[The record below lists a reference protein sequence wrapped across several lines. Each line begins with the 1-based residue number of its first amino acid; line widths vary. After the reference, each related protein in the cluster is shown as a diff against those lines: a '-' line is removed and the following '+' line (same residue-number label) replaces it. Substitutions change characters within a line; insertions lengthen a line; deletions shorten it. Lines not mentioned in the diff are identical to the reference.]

1 MEEDHETL
9 KQRFARVDDDIAREP
24 RPSVR
29 LLAEQADRTDG
40 SSISPSSSY
49 SDRFESE

>member
-1 MEEDHETL
+1 MEDDLETL
-9 KQRFARVDDDIAREP
+9 ADRLARVDDDIARET

-40 SSISPSSSY
+40 SSTSPSSSF